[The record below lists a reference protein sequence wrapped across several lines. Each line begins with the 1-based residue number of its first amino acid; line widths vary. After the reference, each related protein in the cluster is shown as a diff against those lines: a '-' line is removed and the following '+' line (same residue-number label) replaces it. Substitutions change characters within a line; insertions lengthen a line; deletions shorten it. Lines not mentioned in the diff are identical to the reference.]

1 MIPGFYIAG
10 HPWLKPVGVYK
21 VGFTRD
27 LRRRL
32 HDSGYIL
39 CFSPEDWNYMATF
52 ETATGEDAERLESFV
67 KEYYRD
73 SRPWGNELV
82 KDTAENIITIA
93 SQLVSLLKISAD
105 KKLAPHYPRP
115 PSRILP
121 GRPTG
126 PASSLRTQLK
136 TLEPFL
142 GPPSRKSSPALPG
155 SEKGVSSPDIDPFHA
170 EERAYQNDAVEHCV
184 NDLSGSSRTVL
195 HMACR
200 CGKTK
205 VAYEV
210 IKTYLARRQK
220 VLFLVP
226 GLALLRQTAQ
236 KLVSYG
242 LSVPISLIGS
252 DPNPVNLGGARSPVS
267 MTTSWETIRTFVD
280 IPGAALVISTYQSS
294 AIPPDIFDLVVFD
307 EAHRVC
313 GDVTERV
320 FNYVLLNS
328 MKSHHLFMTATPR
341 YDGEISMNQRARFGG
356 IAYRYHLRQGINA
369 GYVNNFRL
377 ELVVAEEN
385 DCFDSDDVLARQIKA
400 SMETPG
406 VRKMLIFCKNISHI
420 ISLSQKVR
428 TLGGGFV
435 CYSAHSQIDSKVRS
449 KIVSQFANVRTPAL
463 MFNCRLFQE
472 GVEFPDLNA
481 IFFAAPRHSPID
493 IIQSLCRPLNK
504 KAGKLPSVIFIPLPC
519 NPTSPVDG
527 APNLRRY
534 STIVPFIDALLAE
547 DPDFYDHLLGVG
559 KPYHLGCFPAAGKH
573 RFGKKFPR
581 EAILE
586 AVKRVVRYGP
596 GGRGPDRLL
605 FPKRVPWERGFRELY
620 RIVSQCGRYPKTVD
634 AAEIS
639 PGVMIAFYRWYR
651 WAVKAYLSGKNLQ
664 LHTVLADRLSPFTID
679 LISKFCGFDPD
690 PVNFLEPFQ
699 IKQLETLEGWSLFG
713 VHGPYPWNECMEF
726 FETWLEDHEG
736 VPPMVEVN
744 RGGYVGLDA
753 TWMERLSGALTCV
766 NQGDGRARKGGRPG
780 SGFTVSEQKQ
790 NDLDRICSRFG
801 LRWRKERDSKGEL
814 LVTPRGKYIGKPSFI
829 QTAHKKFKRRFR
841 TAGRNDPYFS
851 TYFPGYHPQAI
862 KYLYQERPEVYKQKL
877 MPPKWRTVKSKRPL
891 QPGTNTTLIQNPG
904 TGRNG

>member
-10 HPWLKPVGVYK
+10 HPWLNPAGVYK

-39 CFSPEDWNYMATF
+39 CFSPGDWTYMATF
-52 ETATGEDAERLESFV
+52 ETETGKEAERLESFV

-82 KDTAENIITIA
+82 KDTADNIITIA
-93 SQLVSLLKISAD
+93 SQLISLLEISAK

-115 PSRILP
+115 PSRAPVCAAESTPSLRAQLATLKPFLKPSLSLP
-121 GRPTG
+121 GLPLLSQS
-126 PASSLRTQLK
+126 ART
-136 TLEPFL
+136 ERRVVCP
-142 GPPSRKSSPALPG
+142 
-155 SEKGVSSPDIDPFHA
+155 EIDPFQA
-170 EERAYQNDAVEHCV
+170 EERPYQNEAVAHCV
-184 NDLSGSSRTVL
+184 RDLAEASRSIL

-210 IKTYLARRQK
+210 IQTYLARHQK

-242 LSVPISLIGS
+242 LTVPILLIGS
-252 DPNPVNLGGARSPVS
+252 DPLPVNLGSTRSPAS
-267 MTTSWETIRTFVD
+267 MTTNWEIIRTF
-280 IPGAALVISTYQSS
+280 INAAGSALVVSTYQSS
-294 AIPPDIFDLVVFD
+294 AVPSNIFDLVVFD

-313 GDVTERV
+313 GDMTERV
-320 FNYVLLNS
+320 FNYVLLNYT
-328 MKSHHLFMTATPR
+328 KSHHLFMTATPR
-341 YDGEISMNQRARFGG
+341 YDGEISMNQRSRFGG
-356 IAYRYHLRQGINA
+356 VAYRYHLREGINA

-385 DCFDSDDVLARQIKA
+385 GPFDSDEVLAWQIKTA
-400 SMETPG
+400 METPG
-406 VRKMLIFCKNISHI
+406 VKKMLIFCKNIAHI
-420 ISLSQKVR
+420 ISLSQKVSAA
-428 TLGGGFV
+428 GGNFV
-435 CYSAHSQIDSKVRS
+435 CYSAHSQMDSKVRS
-449 KIVSQFANVRTPAL
+449 RIIYQFGNTHTPAL
-463 MFNCRLFQE
+463 LFNCRLFQE

-481 IFFAAPRHSPID
+481 IFFAAPRHSPIE

-504 KAGKLPSVIFIPLPC
+504 KKGKPPSVIFIPLPYDP
-519 NPTSPVDG
+519 NSLPDST
-527 APNLRRY
+527 PNLRRY

-559 KPYHLGCFPAAGKH
+559 KSYPFGCFPVLGKYA
-573 RFGKKFPR
+573 FGKNISRR
-581 EAILE
+581 EILE

-596 GGRGPDRLL
+596 GRRGSNRLL
-605 FPKRVPWERGFRELY
+605 SPSRIPWDRGFRELNF
-620 RIVSQCGRYPKTVD
+620 IVGQCGRYPKTVD

-639 PGVMIAFYRWYR
+639 PGIMISFYRWYR
-651 WAVKAYLSGKNLQ
+651 WTVKAYLSGKNLQ
-664 LHTVLADRLSPFTID
+664 LCTMFADRLPPLLIE
-679 LISKFCGFDPD
+679 LISKFCGFDPN
-690 PVNFLEPFQ
+690 PVVFLEPYQ
-699 IKQLETLEGWSLFG
+699 IKQLESLEGWTLFG
-713 VHGPYPWNECMEF
+713 VKGPYPWDECMKF
-726 FETWLEDHEG
+726 LETWLENHDG

-744 RGGYVGLDA
+744 RGGYVCLDA

-766 NQGDGRARKGGRPG
+766 NQGDGRARKGALPG

-814 LVTPRGKYIGKPSFI
+814 LVTTRGKYIGQPSFI
-829 QTAHKKFKRRFR
+829 QTAHKNFKRRFR
-841 TAGRNDPYFS
+841 VVGKTDPYFS
-851 TYFPGYHPQAI
+851 THFPGYHPQAI
-862 KYLYQERPEVYKQKL
+862 KYLYQERPEVYKKKL
-877 MPPKWRTVKSKRPL
+877 MPPKWRTVKPKRKFQYKTNINLTQNSK
-891 QPGTNTTLIQNPG
+891 TD
-904 TGRNG
+904 